1 MNNTAERAEAGQQS
15 HPLPPDGRKTNAL
28 LRDRMRPGLV
38 CRQNLLEE
46 LDWLVAWPEESCL
59 SVYLSRRPDHLSK
72 SLQMQQPGS
81 TFVMTTCFRD
91 TLI

>member
-28 LRDRMRPGLV
+28 LRDRMWPGLV
-38 CRQNLLEE
+38 CQQNLLEE

-59 SVYLSRRPDHLSK
+59 SVYLSRRL
-72 SLQMQQPGS
+72 
-81 TFVMTTCFRD
+81 TTCPNLCRCNS
-91 TLI
+91 LAALLL